1 MAHSRLISA
10 DASSFAAKAPRQTVC
25 RVPPPPG
32 SASHWQ
38 ASSAVMVAFQART
51 QRLVC
56 FAKIWEPADGQ
67 NRALRLASVSLIGG
81 GQPSTSRGQS
91 STSRGGS
98 PGARSLSAKRRRI
111 SSVMYG
117 LFGPAHCPFRLASTL
132 ASRPRRLFVVTE
144 FSPPPVPGL
153 SIAPQTQ
160 TIRASLRKLRR
171 AGLSRSL
178 QSASI
183 LPPPPRPRLRP

>member
-1 MAHSRLISA
+1 MPRPSIS
-10 DASSFAAKAPRQTVC
+10 SKWHPLAA
-25 RVPPPPG
+25 PG
-32 SASHWQ
+32 SASHLE
-38 ASSAVMVAFQART
+38 SLDGNISDSDPT
-51 QRLVC
+51 PVC
-56 FAKIWEPADGQ
+56 FEIWEPADGQ
-67 NRALRLASVSLIGG
+67 NRAIRLASASSIGG
-81 GQPSTSRGQS
+81 GQRSTSRGQS

-98 PGARSLSAKRRRI
+98 PGARNLSVKRRRI

-153 SIAPQTQ
+153 PSAPQTQ
-160 TIRASLRKLRR
+160 TIRASLRKFRR
-171 AGLSRSL
+171 AGLSRWL

-183 LPPPPRPRLRP
+183 LQPPPPPRLRP